1 MTMKIPTALSTVL
14 AYVKKYWSLVALLA
28 GAVIAAFVFQKQG
41 ASVADKLKRVNADHD
56 EELRK
61 INVARE
67 EERLQRLVNEEKLKD
82 TLAEV
87 QSHYDAAKK
96 DLDSKKKKEIER
108 LVRQHSGDPVALAKK
123 LSDATGFKVLLP
135 TD

>member
-1 MTMKIPTALSTVL
+1 MKIPTALSTVL
-14 AYVKKYWSLVALLA
+14 AYVKKYWSLAALVV
-28 GAVIAAFVFQKQG
+28 GGVVAAFVFQQRG
-41 ASVADKLKRVNADHD
+41 VSFADKLKKINVDHD

-67 EERLQRLVNEEKLKD
+67 EERLQHLVNEEKLKD
-82 TLAEV
+82 ALEEI

-96 DLDSKKKKEIER
+96 DLDSKKKKEIESI
-108 LVRQHSGDPVALAKK
+108 VKQFSNDPDMLARK